1 MGARGNSGV
10 ILSQIFRGFARAVE
24 GKSSLTPRELAVA
37 FEEAANAAYRAVNK
51 PTEGTILTVAR
62 EAGRAAA
69 SAAGDSDASVPGVIA
84 AAASGAKAAV
94 LKTPS
99 QLQILRE
106 AGVVDAGGFG
116 LQLILEAMLKPVE
129 EAESSNVDTTA
140 AKPKAAQVVLDL
152 PEGGWG
158 YCTEFLIE
166 GEDLDVDVIR
176 GEIEAMGNSVL
187 VVGEPELV
195 KVHVHTDDPTRVIT
209 LVGRFGKIL
218 KLNVGDMSTQHKR
231 ILDSESA
238 AGRPPRA
245 NGVGLVA
252 VVAGSGLVEIFR
264 GLGVDAIVEGGQT
277 MNPSTQDMLTA
288 VDGVPYD
295 EVVLLPNNGNVVL
308 AASQVAGLTKKKVH
322 VIETHSV
329 PQGVAAVVAFRP
341 ERSGPENVEAM
352 KAEAARV
359 QTIEVTH
366 AVRDTRSNG
375 LKVKKGDVI
384 GLVNDK
390 LEFAGGDYAEF
401 FRRLAAATKLPTT
414 SAPSPGEFAEVY
426 RRVATEFDA
435 CISIHL
441 GAQLSATV
449 ESARLGAQAV
459 DGFRVEVIDSETVT
473 MPIAFLCKV
482 AAESE
487 SLEAATTAVRARV
500 PKARVLALL
509 DTLRYLEMGGR
520 LNRAQA
526 MIGTMLDLKPL
537 LMVAD
542 REIKPVDRVR
552 TRSRAISRM
561 VDYFRGEL
569 PVEHVAV
576 MHAQAPDEAEA
587 IAKGLRELLPGQE
600 IPIGKIGCVLGTHT
614 GPKALG
620 VVYIKK

>member
-1 MGARGNSGV
+1 VDGPLFKQALLGSLNWLAANHEEVNRLNVFPVPDGDTGTNMLLTLQSAVEDIKESSAAEVSKIAKLASHGSLMGARGNSGV

-24 GKSSLTPRELAVA
+24 GKSSLTPRELAAA

-69 SAAGDSDASVPGVIA
+69 TAANDAEATVPAVIA
-84 AAASGAKAAV
+84 AAAAGAKAAV

-99 QLQILRE
+99 QLQILRD

-116 LQLILEAMLKPVE
+116 LQLIIEGMLKTVE
-129 EAESSNVDTTA
+129 ESESFQFETA
-140 AKPKAAQVVLDL
+140 IAKPKAAQVAVDL

-158 YCTEFLIE
+158 YCTEFLID
-166 GEDLDVDVIR
+166 GNGLDVDVIR
-176 GEIEAMGNSVL
+176 TEIEAMGNSVL

-195 KVHVHTDDPTRVIT
+195 KVHVHTDDPTSVIT
-209 LVGRFGKIL
+209 LAGRFGKLL

-231 ILDSESA
+231 ILENETA

-252 VVAGSGLVEIFR
+252 VVAGSGLVDIFR

-295 EVVLLPNNGNVVL
+295 EVVLLPNNGNVIL
-308 AASQVAGLTKKKVH
+308 AASQVRSLTKKKVH

-341 ERSGPENVEAM
+341 ERNGAENAAAM

-384 GLVNDK
+384 GLINDK
-390 LEFAGGDYAEF
+390 LEFAGTDY
-401 FRRLAAATKLPTT
+401 
-414 SAPSPGEFAEVY
+414 
-426 RRVATEFDA
+426 
-435 CISIHL
+435 
-441 GAQLSATV
+441 
-449 ESARLGAQAV
+449 
-459 DGFRVEVIDSETVT
+459 VEVV
-473 MPIAFLCKV
+473 
-482 AAESE
+482 
-487 SLEAATTAVRARV
+487 
-500 PKARVLALL
+500 
-509 DTLRYLEMGGR
+509 
-520 LNRAQA
+520 N
-526 MIGTMLDLKPL
+526 
-537 LMVAD
+537 
-542 REIKPVDRVR
+542 
-552 TRSRAISRM
+552 
-561 VDYFRGEL
+561 
-569 PVEHVAV
+569 
-576 MHAQAPDEAEA
+576 
-587 IAKGLRELLPGQE
+587 
-600 IPIGKIGCVLGTHT
+600 
-614 GPKALG
+614 KALG
-620 VVYIKK
+620 KLGPDAYELVTVYRGEGASDDELAHLEEAIRSNFPGLAVEVQQGGQQHYPFILSVE